1 MSLRT
6 KNQNEGARFLKLTI
20 LAKLSAMAA
29 AILKGSHDQEKVWGH
44 HVTLRQKDILIQ
56 KERRQILPLKLE
68 QTSGLYELIRQCYE
82 TKIDFKLIKRA
93 GPLSLT
99 INA

>member
-29 AILKGSHDQEKVWGH
+29 AILKGSHDQRKAWGH
-44 HVTLRQKDILIQ
+44 HVTSRQKDILMQ
-56 KERRQILPLKLE
+56 KQRRQILLLKLRE
-68 QTSGLYELIRQCYE
+68 TKGFFVYIRQSYE
-82 TKIDFKLIKRA
+82 IEIELRLIKRA
-93 GPLSLT
+93 GLLSLT
-99 INA
+99 KNG